1 MPIFPF
7 VKRFLDFFMEKDNA
21 AACCVQPPEPSLAPE
36 ADYNRMFKS
45 LQRCAECPH
54 RLKVILVG
62 LVCAAISGAARRMP

>member
-1 MPIFPF
+1 M
-7 VKRFLDFFMEKDNA
+7 VS
-21 AACCVQPPEPSLAPE
+21 QPPEPSLAPE

-62 LVCAAISGAARRMP
+62 LVCAAEGLDAAVLRFDKAEKRLILNFDGIINWIA